1 MAKLFSSPALQ
12 EENLTVLE
20 ERTISSI
27 IEGLYSEPHN
37 SDLAARDV
45 SKDTGITMRSLR
57 GILASLTNKGY
68 ITIKENPA
76 GFPVIYLSIDHW
88 NLHPE
93 WSNSNE
99 YHNYMQSKGLAKC

>member
-1 MAKLFSSPALQ
+1 MAKLFSSPTLQ

-27 IEGLYSEPHN
+27 IDGLYSEPHN
-37 SDLAARDV
+37 SEVAARDV

-68 ITIKENPA
+68 ITIKDNSG
-76 GFPVIYLSIDHW
+76 GFPVIYLNIDHW
-88 NLHPE
+88 DLHPE
-93 WSNSNE
+93 WGSSNE
-99 YHNYMQSKGLAKC
+99 YQNYLQSKRLVKC